1 MIEVKARKQAGG
13 DGAKAIPEF
22 LRVDPQQGGGA
33 FPSHLEA
40 EFKEKLTTAMKPTPD
55 MMGKVLGD
63 PNLLSGFDDPEVMRA
78 VEEIS
83 KDPSAMA
90 RHQNNPKVA
99 KFYRA
104 MAGMM
109 ASRCDELAA
118 QEGGE
123 KGSKKVQESAERPQA
138 QQRSQVV
145 IEELD

>member
-1 MIEVKARKQAGG
+1 M
-13 DGAKAIPEF
+13 
-22 LRVDPQQGGGA
+22 DPGQGGGA
-33 FPSHLEA
+33 FPPHLEA
-40 EFKEKLTTAMKPTPD
+40 EFKQKLTTAMKPTPD

-118 QEGGE
+118 QEGGDQ
-123 KGSKKVQESAERPQA
+123 GSKKTPQPVAQPPAQERN
-138 QQRSQVV
+138 QVV